1 MHNNAG
7 MNLLTTAEAAAYLR
21 LKERKLYDLVAAG
34 AIPCAKVT
42 GKWLFPREELDRWVL
57 SGLARPAGLG
67 PHMAPAIAGGS
78 QDPLLDW
85 ALRQSGSGLASLP
98 EGSEAGLARLA
109 RGEVMLAAIHLHAVG
124 VDDAN
129 VQAMGRPGFGDTVLI
144 GFARREQ
151 GLVLA
156 PGNPLAVKD
165 LADAARRSLRFA
177 ARPAGAG
184 AQQLLETRLAEA
196 GLARP
201 DTMLVC
207 PTGADLAQAVRAGHA
222 ECGVASRAVADAAG
236 LAFLP
241 LAWERFDLAM
251 RQRDY
256 FRPAMQA
263 LADFLRTPA
272 FAAYAA
278 DLGGYDVLQAGT
290 VRHLC

>member
-1 MHNNAG
+1 MD
-7 MNLLTTAEAAAYLR
+7 LLTTAEAAAYLR

-57 SGLARPAGLG
+57 SGLARPEGLG
-67 PHMAPAIAGGS
+67 PQTAPAIAGGS
-78 QDPLLDW
+78 HDPLLDW
-85 ALRQSGSGLASLP
+85 ALRRSGSGLASLP

-129 VQAMGRPGFGDTVLI
+129 VQAMGRPGFGDAVLI

-156 PGNPLAVKD
+156 PGNPHAVKD
-165 LADAARRSLRFA
+165 LAEAVRRSLRFA
-177 ARPAGAG
+177 TRPAGAG

-196 GLARP
+196 GLASP
-201 DTMLVC
+201 DRMLVC
-207 PTGADLAQAVRAGHA
+207 PTGTDLAQAVRAGHA
-222 ECGVASRAVADAAG
+222 DCGVASRAVAAAAG

-263 LADFLRTPA
+263 LAAFLRQPA
-272 FAAYAA
+272 FAAHAA
-278 DLGGYDVLQAGT
+278 DLGGYDVAQAGT